1 MRVREDMNGDL
12 KGQKVLK
19 STVHYFFTVL
29 RLASITLILTF
40 LFYQNMEEFL
50 LMREPLDIVRI
61 STALFVR
68 VEQGEWTGVLE
79 KEVKN
84 FENVLERVLE
94 QVSSEDIERIKK
106 LRSFGT
112 GKKLAKRVRGNK
124 LFS

>member
-1 MRVREDMNGDL
+1 MQVRKDMNGDL

-40 LFYQNMEEFL
+40 LFYQNMEEFF

-68 VEQGEWTGVLE
+68 VEQGEWTGILK
-79 KEVKN
+79 KEMKN
-84 FENVLERVLE
+84 FENVLEKVLK
-94 QVSSEDIERIKK
+94 QIPLDDVER
-106 LRSFGT
+106 R
-112 GKKLAKRVRGNK
+112 
-124 LFS
+124 